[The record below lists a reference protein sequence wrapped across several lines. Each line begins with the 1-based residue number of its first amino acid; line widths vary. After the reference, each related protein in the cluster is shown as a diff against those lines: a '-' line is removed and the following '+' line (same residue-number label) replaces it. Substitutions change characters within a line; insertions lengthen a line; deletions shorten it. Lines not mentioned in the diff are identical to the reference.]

1 VILSAD
7 HSAPRLASRQV
18 LFLNANG
25 TMRPYRV
32 PPRNLAFVARATK
45 AAGHDVRF
53 IDLPETSA
61 QHRAFR
67 RVLSEWSADSLAVG
81 IRNLDNSG
89 FHGFESYLRQP
100 AALVA
105 EARRARPGIRVILG
119 GPAATVD
126 PQLVLRTV
134 QPDHVVLGEGEESLP
149 HAIARLEAVELL
161 PAIIGA
167 DEKSRAPYRVLNT
180 GALPAPRLYE
190 WVANL
195 WPYPGG
201 DAGYPLQTKRG
212 CPLQCTCCTYG
223 QIEGTRYRFLDP
235 QAVADEVEGAMARG
249 VRVFEFVDRTFNL
262 PPRHALGVLAAL
274 RERRLSANDV
284 GTGLNPAKLPDELL
298 AAMREVGFRS
308 VILTAESASDTM
320 LAGYQKNYRRGAR
333 HPAADLLAK
342 HDIKTRWVFLLGGP
356 GETPPTVGEF
366 LGFIEERV
374 HSPHAV
380 YITSGIRIY
389 AGSPH
394 LHALLEPLAAS
405 ARPGA
410 TFPTIARV
418 RRATTHDAALVGD
431 ASGYID
437 PLTGEGIYAAPW
449 TAEELSRTVPAGWR
463 DLPAALDPYTRLRAR
478 RQHAKALLCEAFQHI
493 IRRPWLAN
501 STHWLLS
508 CRQPVADAFIGVAGN
523 SYSPAHGLALM
534 ARHAFCP

>member
-1 VILSAD
+1 LWPGPPGPQDTTCALSICRRPQRSIAR
-7 HSAPRLASRQV
+7 SAASFPSGRP
-18 LFLNANG
+18 NA
-25 TMRPYRV
+25 
-32 PPRNLAFVARATK
+32 
-45 AAGHDVRF
+45 
-53 IDLPETSA
+53 
-61 QHRAFR
+61 
-67 RVLSEWSADSLAVG
+67 LAVG

-100 AALVA
+100 AALVE

-134 QPDHVVLGEGEESLP
+134 QPDHMVLGEGEESLP

-167 DEKSRAPYRVLNT
+167 DEESRALYRVLNT

-190 WVANL
+190 WVTNL
-195 WPYPGG
+195 RPYLRG

-212 CPLQCTCCTYG
+212 CPLKCTCCTYG

-235 QAVADEVEGAMARG
+235 QAIADEVEGAMARG

-274 RERRLSANDV
+274 RE
-284 GTGLNPAKLPDELL
+284 
-298 AAMREVGFRS
+298 VGFRS

-320 LAGYQKNYRRGAR
+320 LASYQKNYRRGAR

-342 HDIKTRWVFLLGGP
+342 HDIKARWVFLLGGP
-356 GETPPTVGEF
+356 GETPATVGES

-389 AGSPH
+389 ASSPH
-394 LHALLEPLAAS
+394 LHALLEPLAAT

-410 TFPTIARV
+410 TFPTNARV
-418 RRATTHDAALVGD
+418 RRAATHDAALVGD

-437 PLTGEGIYAAPW
+437 PLTGEGIYAALW
-449 TAEELSRTVPAGWR
+449 TAEELTRTVPAGWR
-463 DLPAALDPYTRLRAR
+463 DLPAALDRYARLRAR

-508 CRQPVADAFIGVAGN
+508 RRQPVADAFIGVIGN

-534 ARHAFCP
+534 ARHAFSP